1 MEFKPLSIPGLVL
14 ITPKVFGDSRGFFKE
29 TYNREEFKANGIDI
43 DFGAQSNHSRS
54 SKGVLRGLH
63 WQKEPFAQDKLVRV
77 ATGRV
82 LDVAVD
88 IRVGSPTFGQYEAV
102 ELSDENHNIFL
113 IPKGFAHGFLVL
125 SETADFEYKVSAPY
139 NKESES
145 ALLWNDPKVGIKW
158 GFSEGEQPLLSEKD
172 LANKVLKDID
182 SEDLFKFV
190 RK

>member
-14 ITPKVFGDSRGFFKE
+14 ITPNVFGDSRGFFKE
-29 TYNREEFKANGIDI
+29 TYNRDVFKANGIDI
-43 DFGAQSNHSRS
+43 DFGVQSNHSRS
-54 SKGVLRGLH
+54 SKGVLRGMH

-77 ATGRV
+77 ARGRV

-113 IPKGFAHGFLVL
+113 VPKGFAHGFYVL
-125 SETADFEYKVSAPY
+125 SDIADFEYQVSAPY
-139 NKESES
+139 NKESEG
-145 ALLWNDPKVGIKW
+145 ALRWDDPDVGIDW

-172 LANKVLKDID
+172 KVNNLLKDID
-182 SEDLFKFV
+182 EEDLFKFV
-190 RK
+190 HK

>member
-1 MEFKPLSIPGLVL
+1 MQFQQLSIPGLVL
-14 ITPKVFGDSRGFFKE
+14 IKPNVFGDSRGFFKE
-29 TYNREEFKANGIDI
+29 TYSKELFKQNGIDI
-43 DFGAQSNHSRS
+43 EWVQDNHSRS

-63 WQKEPFAQDKLVRV
+63 WQREPFAQDKLVRV

-113 IPKGFAHGFLVL
+113 IPKGFAHGFLV
-125 SETADFEYKVSAPY
+125 SSDTADFEYKVSAPY
-139 NKESES
+139 NKESEA
-145 ALLWNDPKVGIKW
+145 ALLWNDPDVGIKW

-182 SEDLFKFV
+182 TENLFKFEYN
-190 RK
+190 

>member
-14 ITPKVFGDSRGFFKE
+14 ITPKVFGDDRGFFKE
-29 TYNREEFKANGIDI
+29 TYSKELFKENGIDI
-43 DFGAQSNHSRS
+43 EWVQDNHSRS

-102 ELSDENHNIFL
+102 ELSDENHNIL
-113 IPKGFAHGFLVL
+113 LVPKGFAHGFFVL
-125 SETADFEYKVSAPY
+125 SDTADFEYKVSAPY

-145 ALLWNDPKVGIKW
+145 ALLWNDPDVAVEW
-158 GFSEGEQPLLSEKD
+158 GSFESDPILSEKD
-172 LANKVLKDID
+172 TLNPLLKDID
-182 SEDLFKFV
+182 QKDLFKFV
-190 RK
+190 HQ